1 MKNIITIV
9 LFFISLISFGQSD
22 DENQT
27 VIFGRIGEL
36 TDEQLN
42 NSGPSKLTFVSRLQE
57 AKKLALMDIE
67 NETPFLLLMGGIAPV
82 IISTDP
88 EFELKYGVY
97 FYEFGC
103 TGPDNDVLT
112 AYNEEIFKYLTA
124 KNGKK
129 WIKEVREDVVGLK
142 AWRKK

>member
-1 MKNIITIV
+1 MKNIITIA
-9 LFFISLISFGQSD
+9 LCFISLISFGQSD

-42 NSGPSKLTFVSRLQE
+42 NSGPSKLTFVSHLQE

-112 AYNEEIFKYLTA
+112 AYNEEIFNNLTA

-129 WIKEVREDVVGLK
+129 WIKEVREDVVGL
-142 AWRKK
+142 